1 MTGINRVILSGRV
14 AKSPQRFVRPDGSS
28 VIQFPLELNSKEG
41 LSSKTNPH
49 WILVVALGT
58 LGDQEFDH
66 LQSGTPLRV
75 EGELKQRH
83 WQTPEGR
90 HRTRVEVIATDL
102 RRIEEQDDTKR
113 GENNEK
119 AF

>member
-1 MTGINRVILSGRV
+1 MTGINRVTLSGRV
-14 AKSPQRFVRPDGSS
+14 ARSPQRFVRPDGSS
-28 VIQFPLELNSKEG
+28 VIQFPLELNSKED
-41 LSSKTNPH
+41 LSSKTNSH
-49 WILVVALGT
+49 WIVVVAFGA

-102 RRIEEQDDTKR
+102 RRIEEKDDT
-113 GENNEK
+113 
-119 AF
+119 

>member
-1 MTGINRVILSGRV
+1 MTAINRVILSGRV
-14 AKSPQRFVRPDGSS
+14 ARSPQRFFRPDGSS

-41 LSSKTNPH
+41 PSSKTKIH
-49 WILVVALGT
+49 WIEVVALGK

-102 RRIEEQDDTKR
+102 RRIEEQDDT
-113 GENNEK
+113 
-119 AF
+119 

>member
-14 AKSPQRFVRPDGSS
+14 AKSPKRFVRPDGSS
-28 VIQFPLELNSKEG
+28 VVQFPLELNSRED
-41 LSSKTNPH
+41 LPSKTNSH
-49 WILVVALGT
+49 WIVVVAFGA

-83 WQTPEGR
+83 WQTPEGKR
-90 HRTRVEVIATDL
+90 RTRVEIIATDL
-102 RRIEEQDDTKR
+102 RRIEEKDDT
-113 GENNEK
+113 
-119 AF
+119 

>member
-41 LSSKTNPH
+41 LSSKTSPH
-49 WILVVALGT
+49 WIEVVAFGK

-66 LQSGTPLRV
+66 LQTGAPLRV

-113 GENNEK
+113 GETDEK

>member
-1 MTGINRVILSGRV
+1 MTGINRVILTGRV

-28 VIQFPLELNSKEG
+28 VIQFPLELNSTEG
-41 LSSKTNPH
+41 LTSKTETH
-49 WILVVALGT
+49 WIVVVALGT

-102 RRIEEQDDTKR
+102 RRIEEQDDTQR
-113 GENNEK
+113 RENNEK

>member
-1 MTGINRVILSGRV
+1 MTGINRVVLSGRV

-28 VIQFPLELNSKEG
+28 VIQFPLELNPKEG
-41 LSSKTNPH
+41 PSSKTSSH
-49 WILVVALGT
+49 WIEVVAFGK

-66 LQSGTPLRV
+66 LQTGTSLWV

-102 RRIEEQDDTKR
+102 RRIEE
-113 GENNEK
+113 
-119 AF
+119 

>member
-28 VIQFPLELNSKEG
+28 VIQFPLELNPKQG
-41 LSSKTNPH
+41 PSSKTNPH
-49 WILVVALGT
+49 WIEIVAFGK

-113 GENNEK
+113 GENDEK
-119 AF
+119 TF

>member
-1 MTGINRVILSGRV
+1 MTGLNRVMLSGRV
-14 AKSPQRFVRPDGSS
+14 AKPPQRFVRPDGSS
-28 VIQFPLELNSKEG
+28 VVQFPLELNSKTDP
-41 LSSKTNPH
+41 SSKTSSH
-49 WILVVALGT
+49 WIEVVAFGT

-83 WQTPEGR
+83 WQTPEGK

-102 RRIEEQDDTKR
+102 RRIDEQEYTTR
-113 GENNEK
+113 GENDEK
-119 AF
+119 TF

>member
-1 MTGINRVILSGRV
+1 MTGINRVILTGRV

-28 VIQFPLELNSKEG
+28 VIQFPLELNSKESP
-41 LSSKTNPH
+41 SSKTSFH
-49 WILVVALGT
+49 WIVVVAPGA
-58 LGDQEFDH
+58 LGDHEFDH

-102 RRIEEQDDTKR
+102 RRIEEQDDTQR
-113 GENNEK
+113 RENNEK